1 MTMRISNKHEL
12 VLDFIGQ
19 FSAYGEAVNDCFSNG
34 MCYYFAQILQQRFF
48 GSAKIVYDPVINHF
62 ATEIDGRVYDI
73 NGDITNEPYL
83 WYDWSTYRFQDS
95 LETKRIIRDCIRKIP
110 SDVRV
115 CEFCDLVHEDDWGN
129 ISCSI
134 DRRPREAYTVCD
146 LTRNRIPEDNNA

>member
-1 MTMRISNKHEL
+1 MTTNISNKHEL
-12 VLDFIGQ
+12 FLDFIEQ
-19 FSAYGEAVNDCFSNG
+19 FTAYGTAVNYCFSYG

-73 NGDITNEPYL
+73 NGDITNEPYV
-83 WYDWSTYRFQDS
+83 WYDWSTYRFKDS

-115 CEFCDLVHEDDWGN
+115 CEFCDLMHEDDWGN

-134 DRRPREAYTVCD
+134 DKAPKDAYAICDKLEQKEDVC
-146 LTRNRIPEDNNA
+146 NG